1 MASKNFE
8 VNDLVWAKM
17 KGFPHWPGKVTLPP
31 TDAKPK
37 KNHHYIYFFGSK
49 NYAWIA
55 DEFIEYHSESMV
67 EKYGN
72 RKGEFFR
79 KAVETIIDCSKG
91 VSKYHT
97 PPRNVETHNE
107 SSSKAKESGGKSD
120 KMTNGLPP
128 SKKKSPQIGSSAQKV
143 KNKLSIKKA
152 LQVKPLS
159 VKKISRKRTHSSDQP
174 GSRAASFRSDGESVP
189 STFTINDIYVLDA
202 ANLDKQKIV
211 PTEKKIGFLGLN
223 KMGQGIVKNLYDS
236 GHSII
241 VWNESDEHKTFAEQ
255 LKIKTAATPADVVE
269 DADITFCYVSDS
281 NVAKELVER
290 DCGVLKG
297 MERSRD
303 RKKGFVEMSPS
314 IDPKIS
320 HEIATLIGMKGGCY
334 LEAPICGSSIEAD
347 EGNLLIVAAG
357 DKVLYDDCKS
367 CFDAISKKH
376 MFVSPEVGTASKM
389 NVVHN
394 MFIGTVYASLAESLS
409 LVDQVGLR
417 GKDFFDILQVGALN
431 SNSVLLKLRSMIGKN
446 YAKDETG
453 VTLNQMQ
460 QDFSLGLS
468 LGHDISQ
475 HTKLFA
481 QANELYKRCKSKK
494 YGDYDVSA
502 VYEGTKP

>member
-17 KGFPHWPGKVTLPP
+17 KGFPPWPGKVTVPP

-55 DEFIEYHSESMV
+55 DECIEYHSESMV
-67 EKYGN
+67 EKYGK

-97 PPRNVETHNE
+97 PTRNVETHNE
-107 SSSKAKESGGKSD
+107 NASKAKESGGKVD
-120 KMTNGLPP
+120 KMTNGVTP
-128 SKKKSPQIGSSAQKV
+128 SKKKTPQGSSSAQMI
-143 KNKLSIKKA
+143 KNKLSLKKVSP
-152 LQVKPLS
+152 VKTSS
-159 VKKISRKRTHSSDQP
+159 VKKNSRKRTHSPDQP
-174 GSRAASFRSDGESVP
+174 ESRPGESVP

-202 ANLDKQKIV
+202 KILDKKKIM

-223 KMGQGIVKNLYDS
+223 KMGQGIVKNLHGS

-241 VWNESDEHKTFAEQ
+241 VWSESDEHKTFAEK

-281 NVAKELVER
+281 NTAKELVEK

-297 MERSRD
+297 MERSRE

-314 IDPKIS
+314 MDPKVS
-320 HEIATLIGMKGGCY
+320 HEIASWIVIKGGCY
-334 LEAPICGSSIEAD
+334 LEAPICGSGIEAD

-357 DKVLYDDCKS
+357 DKALYDDCKS
-367 CFDAISKKH
+367 CFEAISKKH
-376 MFVSPEVGTASKM
+376 LFVSAEVGTASKM

-394 MFIGTVYASLAESLS
+394 MLIGTVYASLAESLS

-460 QDFSLGLS
+460 QDFNLGLS

-494 YGDYDVSA
+494 YGDHDVSV